1 MHHQFLTLS
10 QLSALAMHHQFS
22 TLSQLSTLAMYRP
35 NYHRFS
41 TSSQLLTFTMHHQ
54 FSTSSQLS
62 TLAMYR
68 LNYHRFSTSS
78 QLFNFS
84 HATPQVPPI
93 FDFKPTFNFSHVP
106 PQVPPI
112 LDFRHKPNQTQHQ
125 SKTRSTNYDKMY
137 RKSRFSRSKVWF
149 SFSSW
154 SGGSLITRTDT
165 PQCFQ
170 DNDKYLE
177 DLIPGRGQFRQR
189 HSFLCPRIKMAD
201 VLTTE

>member
-1 MHHQFLTLS
+1 
-10 QLSALAMHHQFS
+10 MHHQFS

-68 LNYHRFSTSS
+68 LNYHLFSTSS
-78 QLFNFS
+78 QVFNCS
-84 HATPQVPPI
+84 YATPQVPPI
-93 FDFKPTFNFSHVP
+93 LDFKPTFNFSHVP

-125 SKTRSTNYDKMY
+125 SKTRNTNYDKMY
-137 RKSRFSRSKVWF
+137 RKSRFSRSKV
-149 SFSSW
+149 
-154 SGGSLITRTDT
+154 
-165 PQCFQ
+165 
-170 DNDKYLE
+170 
-177 DLIPGRGQFRQR
+177 
-189 HSFLCPRIKMAD
+189 
-201 VLTTE
+201 